1 MPDDEDRP
9 KREKYMEI
17 VGTEH
22 GLVREI
28 AKILEAKGWYVAGG
42 VFIQPDT
49 SGRLIARAMLFLRDK

>member
-9 KREKYMEI
+9 KQEKYMEI

-28 AKILEAKGWYVAGG
+28 ARTLEARGWYVAGG
-42 VFIQPDT
+42 VFIQPDK
-49 SGRLIARAMLFLRDK
+49 SGRQIARAMLFPKDK